1 MDSDYSVDLC
11 LRIKEVRKALRMS
24 RQKFAEKL
32 SMSMSHLSNI
42 ENGRRSVT
50 IDFLYALHQLY
61 DVSAD
66 YVLFGRGGMFLDKS
80 ENPCDIYAMSDAQK
94 MRQMLQ
100 IYEYFV
106 HYKSISIDDHEVE
119 IYEYAHE
126 MDKNLRLLYYNHL
139 KNKTKIADKR

>member
-32 SMSMSHLSNI
+32 SVSMSHLSNI
-42 ENGRRSVT
+42 ENGKRSVT
-50 IDFLYALHQLY
+50 IDFLCALRRLY

-66 YVLFGRGGMFLDKS
+66 YVLFGKGAMFLDKS
-80 ENPCDIYAMSDAQK
+80 ENSCDIYAMSDAQK

-100 IYEYFV
+100 LYEYFV
-106 HYKSISIDDHEVE
+106 NYKSILMDDHEVE
-119 IYEYAHE
+119 IYEYVHE
-126 MDKNLRLLYYNHL
+126 MDKRLWRLYYNHL
-139 KNKTKIADKR
+139 KNKIKIADKQ